1 MSVVPSCSD
10 AVDSVSNPE
19 SVLCDFPDASQMQ
32 RTVLMLM
39 ERVGEL
45 ELGLDARVEEL
56 DATVKKLDATV
67 KELDAVKTRLE
78 QTTATTLMAKR
89 HLLRLSSIR
98 PLHPYPYYDWPDEE
112 V

>member
-1 MSVVPSCSD
+1 MSVVSGSSD

-19 SVLCDFPDASQMQ
+19 SVLRDFPDASQMQ

-45 ELGLDARVEEL
+45 ELGLDASVE
-56 DATVKKLDATV
+56 
-67 KELDAVKTRLE
+67 ELDAVKTRLE
-78 QTTATTLMAKR
+78 QTTATTLVAKR